1 MTFSHLKARPA
12 IAPSLSIP
20 MASAFVSWQ
29 RTGYSG
35 WVDAIWTFAVGL
47 VGVGRALADCQRGC
61 APTAIAGGGIGCNPG
76 AAARAL
82 RRHALG
88 RN

>member
-35 WVDAIWTFAVGL
+35 WVDAIWTFAVGSS
-47 VGVGRALADCQRGC
+47 ASA
-61 APTAIAGGGIGCNPG
+61 APWPIASE
-76 AAARAL
+76 AARP
-82 RRHALG
+82 RQ
-88 RN
+88 

>member
-1 MTFSHLKARPA
+1 MRVIGMDIHRTFAEAVMIDGDRLIRLGRCHLA
-12 IAPSLSIP
+12 
-20 MASAFVSWQ
+20 
-29 RTGYSG
+29 
-35 WVDAIWTFAVGL
+35 FAVGL
-47 VGVGRALADCQRGC
+47 IGVGRALADCQRGC
-61 APTAIAGGGIGCNPG
+61 APKAIAGGGIGCNPG